1 MSEASMR
8 SPVEEGLLLEI
19 RENLADDIPRSIY
32 ADWLED
38 QGDEVSLMRSELIRV
53 QCRLARLTADDP
65 GYDEL
70 EVRSGQLLE
79 PFQEWLKPLRHIINY
94 HQIRR
99 GMVEGVT
106 LSTELLATHGRHLPQ
121 LAPVALVTLDADE
134 ADWERMVECPHLR
147 HVHRIDARGDMDG
160 DAAVEALADSPH
172 VDRLRG
178 LVMHSCR
185 LTTACVPDLLRL
197 DLSRLELL
205 NVGANNFGDAGMAEL
220 CAHPALG
227 NLRDLGVGGNDLHA
241 GSAQALATSP
251 VLRRL
256 RRINIGANYLDDD
269 DIELLAAAPHLASLR
284 DLDVR
289 ANEFHQR
296 GAMALAGSPH
306 LGDLE
311 FLDVCGNALRGRARR
326 ALTERFGDRVKF

>member
-1 MSEASMR
+1 MR

-19 RENLADDIPRSIY
+19 RENLADDMPRLIY

-38 QGDEVSLMRSELIRV
+38 QGDEAALMRSELIRV
-53 QCRLARLTADDP
+53 QCRLARLTAEDP
-65 GYDEL
+65 CYDEL
-70 EVRSGQLLE
+70 EGRSLQLMEL
-79 PFQEWLKPLRHIINY
+79 FQEWLKPLRDIINY
-94 HQIRR
+94 HQVRR

-106 LSTELLATHGRHLPQ
+106 LSTELLVTHGQHLPQ
-121 LAPVALVTLDADE
+121 LAPFAMVTLDADE
-134 ADWERMVECPHLR
+134 ADWGRMVECPHLR
-147 HVHRIDARGDMDG
+147 HVHRIDARGDMNG
-160 DAAVEALADSPH
+160 DAAVEALADSPN
-172 VDRLRG
+172 VGQLRG

-185 LTTACVPDLLRL
+185 MTTACVPHLLRL

-205 NVGANNFGDAGMAEL
+205 NVGANNLGDEGMAEL

-227 NLRDLGVGGNDLHA
+227 NLLDLGVGGNDLHA
-241 GSAQALATSP
+241 GSAQALATSS

-269 DIELLAAAPHLASLR
+269 DIELLAAAPNLASLR

-296 GAMALAGSPH
+296 GAMALAASPY
-306 LGDLE
+306 LKDLE
-311 FLDVCGNALRGRARR
+311 FLDVSGNTLRSRASR
-326 ALTERFGDRVKF
+326 ALTKRFGDRVKF